1 MITSETHHFEIQY
14 RYKDA
19 TYTTVIDTGI
29 IDDTNIVIKYLK
41 RVHGIELIYIRKL
54 NY

>member
-14 RYKDA
+14 KCNDA

-29 IDDTNIVIKYLK
+29 IDDTGIVIKYLK
-41 RVHGIELIYIRKL
+41 QEYNIELIYIRKL

>member
-19 TYTTVIDTGI
+19 TYTTVICTGI
-29 IDDTNIVIKYLK
+29 IDNTDIVIKYLK
-41 RVHGIELIYIRKL
+41 QVRNIELIYIRKL
-54 NY
+54 KY

>member
-1 MITSETHHFEIQY
+1 MIPFGTYHFEIQY

-29 IDDTNIVIKYLK
+29 INDINIVIKFLK
-41 RVHGIELIYIRKL
+41 QVCNIELIYIRKL
-54 NY
+54 KY

>member
-41 RVHGIELIYIRKL
+41 QVRNIELIYIRKL
-54 NY
+54 KY